1 METYPRII
9 TNLKKMVDCD
19 SKLKDELTKCIHIAH
34 KKWKNQLN
42 KPPKWALF
50 DTLEGFYKYLNL
62 LVNAIPSDSDF
73 DDLFHE
79 LYFVISQN
87 NNALQ
92 NKCEF
97 SNFREWL
104 AIFVEVYGSYLNTPQ
119 SANNLNS
126 FIKDKTFEIDL
137 FTIPPG
143 GFNSF
148 NTFFSRYIRPG
159 KRPIGT
165 KTHPFD
171 PPSPKHPVGHSPKEK
186 PGEIFSNMIDDN
198 VIVVP
203 ADSVYKGWWNISE
216 KDSIQVSKGNSYSIK
231 ELLGNSK
238 YADCFKGGF
247 FTHSYLTVFTYH
259 RYHVPVRGTVLE
271 TKIIS
276 GDVYAN
282 VELKDGHLGATD
294 GTGYQFKQDRGLIV
308 MDSPVGKVAMVP
320 IGMDFISSCNLSVS
334 EGDYLNK
341 GDEFGY
347 FLFGGSD
354 MIMLFENPKIHIEIK
369 DKYKDKFFKL
379 GQIFG
384 RQK

>member
-9 TNLKKMVDCD
+9 TTLKELVERD
-19 SKLKDELTKCIHIAH
+19 SRLKDELHKCIDRAYHEW
-34 KKWKNQLN
+34 KKAVK
-42 KPPKWALF
+42 KPPKWAMF
-50 DTLEGFYKYLNL
+50 KTLDGFYDYLDL
-62 LVNAIPSDSDF
+62 LMNAIPSDSDF

-79 LYFVISQN
+79 LFFVISQN

-92 NKCEF
+92 NKCEYAG
-97 SNFREWL
+97 FREWL
-104 AIFVEVYGSYLNTPQ
+104 ALFIEVYGGYLNTPQ

-148 NTFFSRYIRPG
+148 NSFFSRYLKPG
-159 KRPIGT
+159 KRPVGT
-165 KTHPFD
+165 KTYPLE
-171 PPSPKHPVGHSPKEK
+171 PPSRKHPVGPSPTEK
-186 PGEIFSNMIDDN
+186 PGDIFKNMIDDN

-203 ADSVYKGWWNISE
+203 ADSVYQGCWDISE
-216 KDSIQVSKGNSYSIK
+216 KDTVTVSKGNSYSIH
-231 ELLGNSK
+231 ELLDNSH
-238 YADCFKGGF
+238 YADCFKGGK
-247 FTHSYLTVFTYH
+247 FTHSYLTVYTYH

-282 VELKDGHLGATD
+282 VELKEGHLGATD

-334 EGDYLNK
+334 EGAYLNK

-354 MIMLFENPKIHIEIK
+354 MIMLFENPNIHVELKNK
-369 DKYKDKFFKL
+369 DVGMFFKL
-379 GQIFG
+379 GQVFG
-384 RQK
+384 RIK